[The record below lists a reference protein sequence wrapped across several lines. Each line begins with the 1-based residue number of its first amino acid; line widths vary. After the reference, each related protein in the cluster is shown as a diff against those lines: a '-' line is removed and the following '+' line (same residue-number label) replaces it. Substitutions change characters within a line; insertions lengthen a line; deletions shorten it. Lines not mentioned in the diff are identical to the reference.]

1 MPLKDFRFEL
11 YEGLTKYQRSENG
24 IKGTKKRVPQVSPVE
39 TSRYDNVGH
48 FMTMTTQGRCRLC
61 SKLTVVQCLKCQV
74 RLCFVTGKNSRNCQ
88 LQYHVPT

>member
-1 MPLKDFRFEL
+1 MDFRFEL

-24 IKGTKKRVPQVSPVE
+24 TKGTKKRAPQAAPAE

-88 LQYHVPT
+88 LQYHIPK